1 MRYRLKVVAVWIAH
15 LVTWP
20 LAIPAILDYKLW
32 KSERMFDF
40 SAKLLSLMPGR
51 IGQYLRTSFYMQ
63 TLSECHYDLYIGFA
77 SFFSHITAE
86 VGRDVKIGSFSI
98 VGTAALHDHV
108 VIGSR
113 VSILSG
119 KYQHGGGNRGRDLRN
134 NSLQFERVTIGA
146 NTWLGEGSVVMANV
160 GSDCIVSAG
169 SVVTKPVPDGMTAV
183 GNPARFVN
191 FGERRP
197 AYREALRTDGSTA
210 LAYVLPILF
219 AGALIAF
226 HAPRADSS
234 AYVGVDKVA
243 DSNTAAHAGGDA
255 DPPKK
260 PLARMRHDAVAMSP
274 LPVVQRIKQ

>member
-20 LAIPAILDYKLW
+20 FAIPAILDYKLL

-51 IGQYLRTSFYMQ
+51 VGQYLRTSYYMQ
-63 TLSECHYDLYIGFA
+63 TLSECHYDLFIGFA
-77 SFFSHITAE
+77 SFFSHITAQ

-113 VSILSG
+113 VSVLSG
-119 KYQHGGGNRGRDLRN
+119 KYQHGGGKRGRDLRN
-134 NSLQFERVTIGA
+134 NSLHFERVAIGA
-146 NTWLGEGSVVMANV
+146 NTWLGEGAVVMANV

-169 SVVTKPVPDGMTAV
+169 SVITKPVPDGMTAV

-191 FGERRP
+191 FGERKP
-197 AYREALRTDGSTA
+197 AERESLPSGSSTA
-210 LAYVLPILF
+210 LAYVLPFLF

-226 HAPRADSS
+226 HAPRADS
-234 AYVGVDKVA
+234 AAANGAAVARVAADGVTT
-243 DSNTAAHAGGDA
+243 TAAMTPPDPSPHTDA
-255 DPPKK
+255 APSA
-260 PLARMRHDAVAMSP
+260 L
-274 LPVVQRIKQ
+274 QRINK